1 MLSDE
6 LWLEEEAGKVLYF
19 DNFLLSL
26 HPQPYRNM
34 TQTPKHPDL
43 FLEIPWSHQNKI
55 KTDCCG
61 QTSGSQ
67 KNLHFKSALRLTLIS
82 DSR

>member
-6 LWLEEEAGKVLYF
+6 LRLEEEPGKVLYF

-34 TQTPKHPDL
+34 TQTPKYPDL
-43 FLEIPWSHQNKI
+43 FLEIPLSHQNKI
-55 KTDCCG
+55 RTDCYS
-61 QTSGSQ
+61 QSSGSQ
-67 KNLHFKSALRLTLIS
+67 KICILNQ
-82 DSR
+82 